1 MGVARLLAKGWILVC
16 LYAGAHAVRLALQ
29 SGADLF
35 AVLPAL
41 AICLLLFMAMGL
53 VFAGGFG
60 ASAGHTPLFKR
71 MTRRDFIPGF
81 NESVFAGFVVLSY
94 LDQVLFAP
102 AHLGGPIVNALEAAV
117 YFVVPG
123 QRALADT
130 LASCSLDGGR
140 IFASAFTWLLA
151 FVFLGSAL
159 SHLKLSAGLIRLER
173 TARPPRPTALGPAMR
188 AFALGFASIVGI
200 QMLFVGTAYG
210 LLPCSAFAGLPGAL
224 IIGLAPL
231 MLSYLIFA
239 ALASLLAGGR

>member
-41 AICLLLFMAMGL
+41 AVCLLLFMAMGL

-60 ASAGHTPLFKR
+60 ASAGHTPLVKR

-81 NESVFAGFVVLSY
+81 NETVFAGFVVLSY

-102 AHLGGPIVNALEAAV
+102 AHLGGPVIDALEAAV

-140 IFASAFTWLLA
+140 IFASASTWFLA

-159 SHLKLSAGLIRLER
+159 SHLKLSAGIIRLER
-173 TARPPRPTALGPAMR
+173 AARPTALGPAMR
-188 AFALGFASIVGI
+188 AFALGFASIVGV

-210 LLPCSAFAGLPGAL
+210 FLPCSAFAGLPGAL

-239 ALASLLAGGR
+239 ALASLLANGH